1 MAKPPAATG
10 ASALVFHEK
19 EKEYQ
24 KELNA
29 LRKQVR
35 TLQKIL
41 YSKETTAPS
50 ITTSVGR
57 AASKPLQRAR
67 SDVSKQNAN
76 SNPHQNLIR
85 SIRNTGVDASSVF
98 PRSTDILSFKIF
110 KRVYFYIFSL
120 MTVLNFQDLD
130 RLQ

>member
-1 MAKPPAATG
+1 MQKQSKPTVVKPPAATG

-24 KELNA
+24 KELSA
-29 LRKQVR
+29 LKKQVR

-41 YSKETTAPS
+41 YSKEPTAPPGHQP
-50 ITTSVGR
+50 TSGGR

-67 SDVSKQNAN
+67 SDVSKQNN
-76 SNPHQNLIR
+76 NTNPHQNLIK

-98 PRSTDILSFKIF
+98 PRSKDTFFPSSI
-110 KRVYFYIFSL
+110 
-120 MTVLNFQDLD
+120 
-130 RLQ
+130 